1 MLTIKV
7 GPKTNDVAV
16 MLDGANIAPQ
26 LRIARIEFDP
36 MEPGEI
42 TRARLV
48 VYADAEVELLPQ
60 GINVL
65 VVDPASPAYDG
76 TAIDN
81 ARAELTL
88 AYALL
93 GMGTERE
100 RTNARHRVQHALDEL
115 GGPITNTDEP
125 KPYTGPVRKP

>member
-1 MLTIKV
+1 MLTIKI

-16 MLDGANIAPQ
+16 MLDGAYIAPQ

-36 MEPGEI
+36 MGPNEI
-42 TRARLV
+42 TRAKLV
-48 VYADAEVELLPQ
+48 VYADAEVELLPE

-76 TAIDN
+76 TAIEN
-81 ARAELTL
+81 ARMELTL
-88 AYALL
+88 AHALL
-93 GMGTERE
+93 GMGAERE
-100 RTNARHRVQHALDEL
+100 QTNARHRVQHALDEL
-115 GGPITNTDEP
+115 GGPITKTDDA